1 MIQRLLLV
9 TTLSISA
16 CAGCKPTV
24 VGTTSNKFL
33 DSDIVYFAPLTT
45 TMTPPPP
52 TKLQVGDR
60 IRILRVPDADLK
72 QRDDEVARG
81 AEMAGHTADTI
92 DRIVAEN
99 PIVKIWQI
107 DEFGYPWYEVSLIAN
122 NGEFDEHTLMV
133 YDDGTWEKVEE

>member
-1 MIQRLLLV
+1 
-9 TTLSISA
+9 
-16 CAGCKPTV
+16 
-24 VGTTSNKFL
+24 
-33 DSDIVYFAPLTT
+33 
-45 TMTPPPP
+45 MTPPPP

-99 PIVKIWQI
+99 SIVKIWQI